1 MGAFRGS
8 GRLVSETATA
18 TVTIQNKLGLHIRP
32 SRYLSSLAKSWD
44 AVVTV
49 RNQERTASADS
60 QLDLLML
67 LASEGTTLE
76 ISATGPQAE
85 EAVDSLVKLVND
97 RFGEDDPSFV
107 LAPLDTAPFFGA
119 EVSLGDIGTCGGPRV
134 NAKAQVLD
142 PFGNWITGLYASGNN
157 AGIGSPGAS
166 YGGGGGT
173 IGPALTFAFVAGSE
187 LGRSKRG
194 A

>member
-1 MGAFRGS
+1 
-8 GRLVSETATA
+8 VSDTATA

-49 RNQERTASADS
+49 KNQERTASADS

-76 ISATGPQAE
+76 ISATGPQAA

-97 RFGEDDPSFV
+97 RFGED
-107 LAPLDTAPFFGA
+107 
-119 EVSLGDIGTCGGPRV
+119 E
-134 NAKAQVLD
+134 
-142 PFGNWITGLYASGNN
+142 
-157 AGIGSPGAS
+157 
-166 YGGGGGT
+166 
-173 IGPALTFAFVAGSE
+173 
-187 LGRSKRG
+187 
-194 A
+194 